1 MAQRI
6 SQMPAQALPATQ
18 EGFIGSNVNR
28 GTAAMTQP
36 NAGMKGQN
44 DGGSYTNLFANPQ
57 PERNQVAQLQNLQQ
71 NGIAAAPQMASAA
84 MGQVTNQLTQ
94 QSTAEYKA
102 QVGMNNTIANI
113 MDATGNGSAT
123 MALSRLPMDKIKN
136 DVGVSRS
143 MATMQAAELGQHQ
156 AEVGRYG

>member
-6 SQMPAQALPATQ
+6 TQMPGQVLPASQ

-28 GTAAMTQP
+28 GTGAMTQP
-36 NAGMKGQN
+36 NAGMKGMQ
-44 DGGSYTNLFANPQ
+44 DGGTYTSFDNPQ
-57 PERNQVAQLQNLQQ
+57 PERNAVAQLQNLQQ

-113 MDATGNGSAT
+113 MDKTGNGGAT
-123 MALSRLPMDKIKN
+123 MALGQLPMAKIQN
-136 DVGVSRS
+136 DVGVTRA
-143 MATMQAAELGQHQ
+143 MAANQAAELGQLQ
-156 AEVGRYG
+156 AEAGRYG